1 MSRLPTSGT
10 ITMDQIR
17 NEFGASGSPDMAE
30 YYRGGTNAAR
40 VHSYGSGH
48 NTNIPTS
55 GTIYMSN
62 FYGAH
67 RGWHLVCGQY
77 NISTTISYVGY
88 SNSNASTQNV
98 NFGSINPTNYRG
110 AGVRGIYRNIFTF
123 KGTSSYTQSVILSG
137 TLPRNWFNRY
147 TDPNNTLY
155 TANANWFRANGYTYW
170 TWSSFQGYISNM
182 GPYSNNATISPEFI
196 Q

>member
-1 MSRLPTSGT
+1 MGRLTTSGT

-55 GTIYMSN
+55 GTISMSQ

-67 RGWHLVCGQY
+67 RGWYLTCGQQNFGSQIT
-77 NISTTISYVGY
+77 NIGY
-88 SNSNASTQNV
+88 SNGTVIPAI
-98 NFGSINPTNYRG
+98 GSINPTNYRG
-110 AGVRGIYRNIFTF
+110 ATVQGIYRVRTTF
-123 KGTSSYTQSVILSG
+123 KGTQHSQVIYLQG
-137 TLPRNWFNRY
+137 QLPRNWFNRY
-147 TDPNNTLY
+147 TDGSYTLY
-155 TANANWFRANGYTYW
+155 TANASWFRNANQNRTSWIWGSQYV
-170 TWSSFQGYISNM
+170 SNFN
-182 GPYSNNATISPEFI
+182 GGYSNGANISPEFI

>member
-1 MSRLPTSGT
+1 MGRLVTSGT

-17 NEFGASGSPDMAE
+17 NEFGASGTPDMAE

-55 GTIYMSN
+55 GTMSMSQ

-67 RGWHLVCGQY
+67 RGWYLTCGQVNFGSSIT
-77 NISTTISYVGY
+77 NIGY
-88 SNSNASTQNV
+88 SNGAAIPAM
-98 NFGSINPTNYRG
+98 GSINPTNYRG
-110 AGVRGIYRNIFTF
+110 ATVVGIYRVRTTF
-123 KGTSSYTQSVILSG
+123 KGAQHSQVIYLQG
-137 TLPRNWFNRY
+137 QLPRNWFNRY
-147 TDPNNTLY
+147 TDGSYTLY
-155 TANANWFRANGYTYW
+155 TSNASY
-170 TWSSFQGYISNM
+170 
-182 GPYSNNATISPEFI
+182 YSNPSANRTQWIWGSQYVSNLNGGYSNGANISPEFI

>member
-30 YYRGGTNAAR
+30 YYRGGTNATR
-40 VHSYGSGH
+40 VHSSGSGH

-55 GTIYMSN
+55 GTISMSQ

-77 NISTTISYVGY
+77 NQSFGSYYGY
-88 SNSNASTQNV
+88 SNSNVSTQNV

-110 AGVRGIYRNIFTF
+110 ASVRGIYRNTF
-123 KGTSSYTQSVILSG
+123 NIKGSTSYTQSIVLSG

-147 TDPNNTLY
+147 TDGSFTLY
-155 TANANWFRANGYTYW
+155 TSNANWFRGNGYTYW
-170 TWSSFQGYISNM
+170 TWSSFQGYVNSLT
-182 GPYSNNATISPEFI
+182 PYSNGATISPEFI